1 MPNSTPNSRF
11 NATIINI
18 HSPNDEIHSVS
29 HDDSFRRTSNASTST
44 RQQQQPPPKPSP
56 KVEEYKKMIQHII
69 GKILKRKRPPTA
81 LFHLSELCR
90 TTQVSDQFENDDTID
105 LLIQL
110 RSALMVCHQVGLSA
124 QVLMQG

>member
-1 MPNSTPNSRF
+1 MSNSGQGSRL

-18 HSPNDEIHSVS
+18 HSPNDEVHSLTGE
-29 HDDSFRRTSNASTST
+29 DSFRRTSNASKQHAPT
-44 RQQQQPPPKPSP
+44 KLSP
-56 KVEEYKKMIQHII
+56 KAEEYKKMIQHII

-81 LFHLSELCR
+81 LVHLSDICKSAN
-90 TTQVSDQFENDDTID
+90 VSDQFDNDDTID

-110 RSALMVCHQVGLSA
+110 RSALLFCHQLGLSN